1 MQAGIQIFDKKNYI
15 LVKKLPKNDL
25 LLRNRTVYLL
35 LKERSLKAEPQRNR
49 TAQEESQ
56 LMKKQPSSFL
66 HSPDRKSEQAGGR
79 MKFFT
84 LIELLVGTC
93 CFPGCFRQKYEV

>member
-35 LKERSLKAEPQRNR
+35 LKERSLKEKQNR
-49 TAQEESQ
+49 REFKPPKRRVS
-56 LMKKQPSSFL
+56 L
-66 HSPDRKSEQAGGR
+66 
-79 MKFFT
+79 
-84 LIELLVGTC
+84 
-93 CFPGCFRQKYEV
+93 